1 MQYHFLVIFFIFI
14 LITKIKYK
22 RYMKKILVPTDF
34 SKSSEEA
41 LKVAA
46 QLAKKFSSE
55 LHVMHMIELPY
66 NTTIDAIYET
76 SELPE
81 AMFFMQMAHKSF
93 EKFLDKDYLKGI
105 DVIESI
111 QNNNAFEGII
121 DSAHEKEIDLIVMGS
136 RGTSGIKEIIIG
148 SNTEKVVRTSD
159 IPVLVIKREDTNF
172 KINDIVFASE
182 FTEEYKKSFLD
193 VITFANALNA
203 TLHLLM
209 VNTPSD
215 FMTTR
220 TAEDRMNSFL
230 EGLGIGDYTMNIYND
245 ISVEKGILNFGN
257 SIDADIIA
265 MSTHGRQGLS
275 HFFNG
280 SISEDL
286 VNHSKRPVV
295 TFKI

>member
-1 MQYHFLVIFFIFI
+1 
-14 LITKIKYK
+14 
-22 RYMKKILVPTDF
+22 MKKILVPTDF
-34 SKSSEEA
+34 SQGSEEA

-46 QLAKKFSSE
+46 QLAKKFNSE

-66 NTTIDAIYET
+66 NTTVDPMNEI

-81 AMFFMQMAHKSF
+81 AMFFMKMAHKSF
-93 EKFLDKDYLKGI
+93 ENFLDKDYLKDI
-105 DVIESI
+105 DVMESI

-136 RGTSGIKEIIIG
+136 RGASGIKEIIIG

-159 IPVLVIKREDTNF
+159 IPVLVIKREDASF
-172 KINDIVFASE
+172 KINDVVFACE

-193 VITFANALNA
+193 AISFVNASNA
-203 TLHLLM
+203 TMHLLM

-220 TAEDRMNSFL
+220 SAEERMNSFL
-230 EGLGIGDYTMNIYND
+230 EGVDIGEYTLNIYND
-245 ISVEKGILNFGN
+245 VSVEKGILNFGN
-257 SIDADIIA
+257 SIDADVIA